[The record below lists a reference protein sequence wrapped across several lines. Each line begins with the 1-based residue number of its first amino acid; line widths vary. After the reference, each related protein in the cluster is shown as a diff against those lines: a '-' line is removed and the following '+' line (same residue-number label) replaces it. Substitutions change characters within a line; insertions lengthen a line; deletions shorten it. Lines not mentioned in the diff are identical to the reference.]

1 MENEYS
7 PGWAM
12 SLVHVDIMDF
22 KICTC
27 TGNVKIK
34 YSIIK
39 FHSKMIV
46 SLSFVQKI

>member
-1 MENEYS
+1 LYN
-7 PGWAM
+7 
-12 SLVHVDIMDF
+12 HVDIVDF
-22 KICTC
+22 TICTC
-27 TGNVKIK
+27 TCSVKIK